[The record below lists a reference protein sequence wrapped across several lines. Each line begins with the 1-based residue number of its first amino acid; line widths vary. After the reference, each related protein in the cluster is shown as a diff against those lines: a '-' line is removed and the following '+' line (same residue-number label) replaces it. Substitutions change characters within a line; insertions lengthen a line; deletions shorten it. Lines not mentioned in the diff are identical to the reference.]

1 MSRIFGGPFDKSVID
16 ALQARQ
22 NLLNKNY
29 RDDKEL
35 VFLNSNHSWIKLTSC
50 VNTKEGGDKLA
61 KDNVLMGGT
70 LFNSSVRQGFRPGQN
85 ESSYEIN
92 TEFGFVPMPGID
104 SISVETKNVYGSL
117 KAATVEFKANS
128 PEQLSKLEQLYLRP
142 GFNILLEWGNTVYL
156 DGNDLSDV
164 KTIPED
170 ITFGSKV
177 KDVYDRISKLR
188 KDSKY
193 NYDALFGVIKNFQW
207 AYAENGEYDCKVDMI
222 GRGELIESLQTLFYS
237 GVNSEDQEEEGD
249 REQIGTALQQ
259 FLNEIINDYKEG
271 EFEPIKSKKVANQ
284 IKSNL
289 GRSVKIHSHYVD
301 TAPPN
306 NRFFYM
312 PLSDILEAINVCL
325 MVKYGDEKE
334 PIVKFNT
341 ENNVEKAQ
349 PFVTYSQHRIVDPA
363 VGYIPSNNSFKFQSK
378 DGVTGILDIYINI
391 KFVLGILEEF
401 ADAADSEKTTVLQL
415 VNRIL
420 KKLQNAGGEINEF
433 DIHFDDDDRM
443 YYIVDRDKTPSR
455 NDLLTLEAVGKG
467 STFLDIS
474 LSSKLSSRISAM
486 IAISARVNQSDAGDQ
501 LLGMQ
506 KWNEGL
512 EDRFMSKKYITVE
525 EDTEEDKK
533 KRKKTLEEF
542 IKDIEK
548 GEDTYIENKKSVKN
562 MLATNLSEA
571 NAKIRQRNKDK
582 EVPGLIPLELVIT
595 LKGMSGF
602 KVGQGFLIDE
612 TILPEKYRGVVA
624 FIITG
629 LAQEFENN
637 LWQTEITSQ
646 MFILPPSTGTAE
658 GGEGAFGGVF
668 DQGNFIDIG
677 G

>member
-289 GRSVKIHSHYVD
+289 GRPVKIHSHYVD

-325 MVKYGDEKE
+325 MLKYGDEKE